1 MGLRVAICQYDIGW
15 YDKQAN
21 LARVDEMLAGI
32 EADLI
37 VLPEMFQTGFV
48 TDVDR
53 VAETMEGE
61 TVAAMRRWA
70 VRSDAAVAG
79 GAVIR
84 DGGRC
89 YNRLLFVEPS
99 GRVSHADKRHL
110 FTPSGE
116 NTRFE
121 PGRQR
126 TVVEWRGVRFMLQ
139 ICYDLR
145 FPVWSRNRG
154 DYDAVI
160 YSALWPAPRQKAWTT
175 LLAARAIENQCY
187 AIGVNRTGDE
197 PGLHYAGGSRIVD
210 FRGDEIAALD
220 DVPGVAVAELD
231 LEPMMAFRSK
241 FTALRDADRFEVE
254 L

>member
-15 YDKQAN
+15 YAKREN
-21 LARVDEMLAGI
+21 LARVDEMLAGV

-70 VRSDAAVAG
+70 VRSNAAVAG

-84 DGGRC
+84 DGGKCR
-89 YNRLLFVEPS
+89 NRLLFVTPS
-99 GRVSHADKRHL
+99 GRVSYADKRHL
-110 FTPSGE
+110 FSPSQE
-116 NTRFE
+116 PSRFE
-121 PGRQR
+121 PGRSR
-126 TVVEWRGVRFMLQ
+126 TIVEWRGVRFLLQ

-187 AIGVNRTGDE
+187 AIGVNRTGEE

-210 FRGDEIAALD
+210 FRGDDMVALGDSAA
-220 DVPGVAVAELD
+220 VAVGELD
-231 LEPMMAFRSK
+231 LEPMRAFRGK
-241 FTALRDADRFEVE
+241 FTALRDADRFVIE

>member
-1 MGLRVAICQYDIGW
+1 MGLRVAICQYDIDW
-15 YDKQAN
+15 YVKQAN
-21 LARVDEMLAGI
+21 LARVDDMLSGV

-48 TDVDR
+48 TDVER

-61 TVAAMRRWA
+61 TVSAMRRWA
-70 VRSDAAVAG
+70 ARSGGAVAG

-84 DGGRC
+84 EGGRC
-89 YNRLLFVEPS
+89 RNRLLFVTPS
-99 GRVSHADKRHL
+99 DGVSYADKRHL
-110 FTPSGE
+110 FSPSHE

-121 PGRQR
+121 AGRSR
-126 TVVEWRGVRFMLQ
+126 TIVEWRGVRILLQ
-139 ICYDLR
+139 VCYDLR

-160 YSALWPAPRQKAWTT
+160 YSALWPAPRQKAWRT

-197 PGLHYAGGSRIVD
+197 PDLHYAGGSRIVD
-210 FRGDEIAALD
+210 FRGDEIVALGD
-220 DVPGVAVAELD
+220 SGGVAVAELD
-231 LEPMMAFRSK
+231 LEPMRAFRAK
-241 FTALRDADRFEVE
+241 FTALHDADRFEIE

>member
-1 MGLRVAICQYDIGW
+1 MRVAICQYDIGW
-15 YDKQAN
+15 YAKGEN
-21 LARVDEMLAGI
+21 LARVDEMLAGV

-48 TDVDR
+48 TDVER

-61 TVAAMRRWA
+61 TVAAMHRWA
-70 VRSDAAVAG
+70 VRSDAAVVG

-84 DGGRC
+84 DGGAYR
-89 YNRLLFVEPS
+89 NRLLFVEPS
-99 GRVSHADKRHL
+99 GRVNHADKRHL

-116 NTRFE
+116 NMRFE
-121 PGRQR
+121 AGSSR
-126 TVVEWRGVRFMLQ
+126 TIVEWRGVRFLLQ
-139 ICYDLR
+139 VCYDLR
-145 FPVWSRNRG
+145 FPVWSRNRC

-210 FRGDEIAALD
+210 FRGDEIVALGD
-220 DVPGVAVAELD
+220 GDGVAVGEFD
-231 LEPMMAFRSK
+231 LEPMLAFRKK
-241 FTALRDADRFEVE
+241 FTALRDADGFEIV

>member
-1 MGLRVAICQYDIGW
+1 MGLRVAVCQYDIEW
-15 YDKQAN
+15 YATQAN
-21 LARVDEMLAGI
+21 LARVDDMLSGI
-32 EADLI
+32 DADLI

-48 TDVDR
+48 TDVER

-70 VRSDAAVAG
+70 ERSNAAIAG

-84 DGGRC
+84 DGGVCR
-89 YNRLLFVEPS
+89 NRLLFVEPS
-99 GRVSHADKRHL
+99 GRVSHTDKRHL
-110 FTPSGE
+110 FSPSNE
-116 NTRFE
+116 HKRFE
-121 PGRQR
+121 PGRRR
-126 TVVEWRGVRFMLQ
+126 TIVEWRGVRFLLQ

-160 YSALWPAPRQKAWTT
+160 YSALWPAPRQRAWTT

-210 FRGDEIAALD
+210 FRGDEIVALD
-220 DVPGVAVAELD
+220 EAAGVAVGELD
-231 LEPMMAFRSK
+231 LEPMMAFREK
-241 FTALRDADRFEVE
+241 FTALHDADRFEIE